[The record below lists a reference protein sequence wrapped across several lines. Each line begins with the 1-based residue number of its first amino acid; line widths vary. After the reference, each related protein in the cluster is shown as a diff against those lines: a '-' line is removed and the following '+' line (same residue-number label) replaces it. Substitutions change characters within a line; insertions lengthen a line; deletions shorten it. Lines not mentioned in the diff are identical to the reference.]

1 MPVEN
6 RELKKRK
13 EKGKRRKRILYI
25 EHYAGSPT
33 LGMEFRPYYLAR
45 EWVRMGYRVD
55 IVAADY
61 SHLRAENPKIDH
73 EFQSTVEDGVCYHW
87 IHTRKYSGNGV
98 ARAITM
104 GQFLSKLWMAAGKI
118 AEQYQPDVIITS
130 STYPLDSFV
139 GQRIRKKTKRIKK
152 QKNGGA
158 SSCVTLIHEVHDMW
172 PATLI
177 EVGGMSKYHP
187 FTVAMQI
194 GENSAY
200 KRSDAVV
207 SLPPLTEPYM
217 KEHGLADGKWHHVPN
232 GIVEEEWTDPEPIP
246 EEHRKVLEELHSRG
260 RFIVGY
266 FGGHAISNA
275 LDVLLEAAEHTEKRG
290 GNASYVLVGDGV
302 EKEGLLK
309 QAKKLGLSEV
319 YFLPKV
325 PKKSVPSLV
334 QYFDCTYVG
343 AKNSS
348 LYRFGLCM
356 NKIFDSMM
364 AGKPIL
370 CAISTPDDIV
380 TKNKAGVMVP
390 SDAPEAIDAAVAAW
404 EKLPKEELQKMGE
417 AGHRAALEKYSYR
430 RLAEEFAKLFPG
442 E

>member
-1 MPVEN
+1 MEKQEN
-6 RELKKRK
+6 RKTKQK
-13 EKGKRRKRILYI
+13 ESRRKRILYI

-33 LGMEFRPYYLAR
+33 MGMEFRPYYLAR

-61 SHLRAENPKIDH
+61 SHLRAVNPKIEHD
-73 EFQSTVEDGVCYHW
+73 FQCTMEDGIRYHW
-87 IHTRKYSGNGV
+87 IHTREYYGNGA

-104 GQFLSKLWMAAGKI
+104 AQFLSKLWGAAGRI
-118 AEQYQPDVIITS
+118 AEKYRPDVIITS
-130 STYPLDSFV
+130 STYPLDTFV
-139 GQRIRKKTKRIKK
+139 GQRIRKKTKK
-152 QKNGGA
+152 QKKHD
-158 SSCVTLIHEVHDMW
+158 VTLIHEVHDMW

-177 EVGGMSKYHP
+177 EVGGMSKHHP

-217 KEHGLADGKWHHVPN
+217 KEHGLKDGKWYHVPN
-232 GIVEEEWTDPEPIP
+232 GIVEAEWQDPEPVP
-246 EEHRKVLEELHSRG
+246 EEHRAVLEELRRRG

-275 LDVLLEAAEHTEKRG
+275 LDGLLDAAACTEKRESR
-290 GNASYVLVGDGV
+290 ASYVLVGDGV
-302 EKEGLLK
+302 EKDRLVKRAKEMGLK
-309 QAKKLGLSEV
+309 EV

-325 PKKSVPSLV
+325 PKKSIPSLV
-334 QYFDCTYVG
+334 QWFDCSYVG
-343 AKNSS
+343 AMNSS

-370 CAISTPDDIV
+370 CAITTPDDIV
-380 TKNKAGVMVP
+380 TRNGAGVMVP
-390 SDAPEAIDAAVAAW
+390 SDAPEEIDRVVAEW
-404 EKLPKEELQKMGE
+404 EQLPEKELQKMGD
-417 AGHRAALEKYSYR
+417 AGHRAALEKYTYR
-430 RLAEEFAKLFPG
+430 KLAEDFAKLFS
-442 E
+442 